1 MWKTIKQKIKD
12 LYKSIYR
19 EFQIRLLCYYFNKN
33 IKQADLIDRFARE
46 LEFENS
52 QHFINWQDELNKIS
66 VK

>member
-1 MWKTIKQKIKD
+1 MWKTIKQKVKD
-12 LYKSIYR
+12 LCKSIYR
-19 EFQIRLLCYYFNKN
+19 EYQIRLLYYYFNKN
-33 IKQADLIDRFARE
+33 IKQADFIDRFARE